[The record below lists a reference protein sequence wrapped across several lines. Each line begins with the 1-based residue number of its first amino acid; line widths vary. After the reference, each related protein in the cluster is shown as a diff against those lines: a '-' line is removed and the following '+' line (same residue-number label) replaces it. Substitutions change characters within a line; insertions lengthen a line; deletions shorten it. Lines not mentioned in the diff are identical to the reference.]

1 MVIKRLQSLL
11 RALGLSGLLLGAAIL
26 PINAAVRAGDGVT
39 VFAASSM
46 IGAVE
51 EAAAAWSAAGGGPVT
66 TVFAGSSR
74 LARQIAAGAPAHLYI
89 SANRAWMD
97 WLVATGRVIAG
108 SRRDLIGNALVLI
121 VPTASTAGPMNFS
134 GAPVLAAMVGDGRL
148 AMGDPDFVPA
158 GVYAKAALQALGEWE
173 ALASR
178 IAPAANVRA
187 ALALVERGEVPLGI
201 VYVTDA
207 RASAQVRIVG
217 HLPND
222 SHAPIVY
229 PAALVSGAP
238 PAAAELLAFL
248 AGPEGAAIFAVHGF
262 SAPRV
267 AEGG

>member
-1 MVIKRLQSLL
+1 MSRLPYS
-11 RALGLSGLLLGAAIL
+11 
-26 PINAAVRAGDGVT
+26 VKTGVT
-39 VFAASSM
+39 AITQ
-46 IGAVE
+46 IGQELE
-51 EAAAAWSAAGGGPVT
+51 EAAE
-66 TVFAGSSR
+66 
-74 LARQIAAGAPAHLYI
+74 LAGASWTMRFRRIIMPLASSGVLSGMMVSFVGVMRELSLI
-89 SANRAWMD
+89 ILLITPS
-97 WLVATGRVIAG
+97 TRVLMTVGFGYAEEG
-108 SRRDLIGNALVLI
+108 LAQLSNALVLI

>member
-1 MVIKRLQSLL
+1 LFINRLQYFL
-11 RALGLSGLLLGAAIL
+11 RGLVLGSLLLGTVIL

-74 LARQIAAGAPAHLYI
+74 LARQIDAGAPAHLYI
-89 SANRAWMD
+89 SANRVWMD
-97 WLVATGRVIAG
+97 WLVVAGRVIEG

-121 VPTASTAGPMNFS
+121 VPAASTAGPVNIS
-134 GAPVLAAMVGDGRL
+134 GAPGLAAMIGDGRL

-173 ALASR
+173 ALAAR

-187 ALALVERGEVPLGI
+187 ALALVERGEVPFGI
-201 VYVTDA
+201 VYATDA

-217 HLPND
+217 YLPGD

-229 PAALVSGAP
+229 PAALVAGAP

-248 AGPEGAAIFAVHGF
+248 AGPEGAAIFAAHGF
-262 SAPRV
+262 SALR
-267 AEGG
+267 AGKGG